1 MPTNTPNQT
10 STDTSYT
17 IPVENT
23 DIISMENLSKAV
35 TREVKRLQ
43 LSIIDEMYDAL
54 VNDFNYK
61 SIDYLPQQDAELV
74 NETRRQKTL
83 YMSQF
88 SKIFNAINIKLNY
101 GNPQSD
107 SYNLAEY
114 LKLFVVSYNNAGKPI
129 LKLNIDIPAYNLT
142 NLKIKQIKR

>member
-1 MPTNTPNQT
+1 MKRSLATN
-10 STDTSYT
+10 S
-17 IPVENT
+17 T

-142 NLKIKQIKR
+142 NLKIKFLK